1 MPHFQKSLG
10 LQTKKQYFDRKMN
23 VDPKSR
29 HIDESSL
36 RSLYD
41 PEPVNEGDL
50 WFLPA
55 APEDVA
61 PTDMP
66 WPIAARETSLE
77 PKVWQAAEKEQ
88 YRGLVA
94 AMQANTKFAERLRQ
108 MPDQVAERFAIDT
121 ASAVLRSEGIWI
133 SSEQIALYRT
143 LRISSDDSAQ
153 DLGRAAWAVRRLS
166 GSGATPQLGLHG
178 FLGRVAVDRPQQV
191 PGEERAIGAE
201 LAALSDRWIYDLEA
215 MHGAHPLTQAAFA
228 FACWR
233 AEGITPYEELLE
245 PTIAALLVGAGDL
258 APFLPMA
265 QGHRLDRHS
274 LRAGS
279 AGAEE
284 RLAVFYTAAEAGAL
298 SAALELDRLALWRDR
313 ARAKTGDLSGRTP
326 PKMIEALLRA
336 SVVSAE
342 WLAQEVGCSPVS
354 VRRNLR
360 VFADRG
366 LVREVT
372 GQERYRF
379 WTVAV

>member
-1 MPHFQKSLG
+1 
-10 LQTKKQYFDRKMN
+10 MN
-23 VDPKSR
+23 TNIQNN
-29 HIDESSL
+29 IDSDETQ

-41 PEPVNEGDL
+41 PEPVDEEDL

-55 APEDVA
+55 TPDDVA

-66 WPIAARETSLE
+66 WPIAARETSLD
-77 PKVWQAAEKEQ
+77 PTVWQAAEKQQ
-88 YRGLVA
+88 YRALLA
-94 AMQANTKFAERLRQ
+94 ALTAVTKFAERLRQ
-108 MPDQVAERFAIDT
+108 MPEQVAERFATDT
-121 ASAVLRSEGIWI
+121 VSAVLRTEGTWI
-133 SSEQIALYRT
+133 SSDQIALYRT
-143 LRISSDDSAQ
+143 LRIASDDAAQ
-153 DLGRAAWAVRRLS
+153 DLGRAAWAVRRLT
-166 GSGATPQLGLHG
+166 GGGATPQLGLHD

-191 PGEERAIGAE
+191 PGEERATGAE

-215 MHGAHPLTQAAFA
+215 MHGAHPLTQAAYA

-245 PTIAALLVGAGDL
+245 PTIAALLIGAGGE

-298 SAALELDRLALWRDR
+298 SAALELDRLARWRGR

-342 WLAQEVGCSPVS
+342 WLAQEVGCSQVS
-354 VRRNLR
+354 VRRNLK